1 MKTLQEYLKENS
13 AKNLNEHRLV
23 AHVDEYGRTSFYI
36 HVLGSNSD
44 TLDFCVEDNSLL
56 DDANPKAGINPG
68 ASTTIPGTA
77 ELHKI
82 ITRECRARKAQAALH
97 DVVQEVNESLSALDE
112 GWDQDSDVKFH
123 VLVTVDR
130 P

>member
-36 HVLGSNSD
+36 HVLGSDSD
-44 TLDFCVEDNSLL
+44 TLDFCVEDNILV
-56 DDANPKAGINPG
+56 DDSNPQSGINPG
-68 ASTTIPGTA
+68 KSTTIPGSS

-82 ITRECRARKAQAALH
+82 ITRECRARKSQAALY
-97 DVVQEVNESLSALDE
+97 DVVQEVSEALSVLDE
-112 GWDQDSDVKFH
+112 GWDKDSEVRFH
-123 VLVTVDR
+123 VLVTVER